1 MKLEILL
8 VFVLFR
14 FNLAVDSESL
24 EQGREDISGS
34 EEGSGLEDEE
44 LSNQCQKC

>member
-8 VFVLFR
+8 VSVLFR

-24 EQGREDISGS
+24 EQSREDISGS